1 LENFKLKF
9 IKTFFTIIAFFIIA
23 NHTTAQNF
31 KPYILAATSD
41 EPLTEIS
48 EVVKTNLTES
58 GMDVVG
64 EYSPAN
70 DSNRIVLVITS
81 DELRN
86 GVKTIG
92 GLTGFASAM
101 RVGLTVENDI
111 VNISYTNPIY
121 WGNAYYGDN
130 YDQVQSHYISV
141 TEKISSA
148 LSNIGESLKLPF
160 GSKDGLSEKSLRNY
174 RYMFG
179 MAKFDDVIKLNE
191 FDSFEDAVS
200 TIDGKLANS
209 ENFIYSVEYPEQKL
223 KLYGIAIGG
232 EKGEERFLPIIDI
245 STPKHT
251 AFLPYELLVVDK
263 KVVIL
268 HGRYRIALS
277 FPDLT
282 MITFSK
288 IMSTPGDIKEALKGY
303 TQ

>member
-1 LENFKLKF
+1 MKF
-9 IKTFFTIIAFFIIA
+9 SKTFLTIIVFSIIA
-23 NHTTAQNF
+23 NNATAQNL

-41 EPLTEIS
+41 EPLAEIS
-48 EVVKTNLTES
+48 ELVKTNLTEF
-58 GMDVVG
+58 GLEVIG

-70 DSNRIVLVITS
+70 DSNRKVFIITS
-81 DELRN
+81 AELKN

-92 GLTGFASAM
+92 GLTGLASAL

-111 VNISYTNPIY
+111 INISYTNPIY
-121 WGNAYYGDN
+121 WGNAYFGDN

-148 LSNIGESLKLPF
+148 LSSIGESMDLPF
-160 GSKDGLSEKSLRNY
+160 GSEDGLSEKSLRKY

-179 MAKFDDVIKLNE
+179 MEKFDDVVKLNE
-191 FDSFEDAVS
+191 FDSFEDAVR
-200 TIDGKLANS
+200 TIDGNLANS
-209 ENFIYSVEYPEQKL
+209 EYFIYTVEYPEQKL

-251 AFLPYELLVVDK
+251 GFLPYELLIIDK
-263 KVVIL
+263 KAVML

-282 MITFSK
+282 MMTFSK
-288 IMSTPGDIKEALKGY
+288 IMSTPGDIKKVLKGY

>member
-1 LENFKLKF
+1 LKF
-9 IKTFFTIIAFFIIA
+9 SKTFLTIIVFSIIA
-23 NHTTAQNF
+23 NNATAQNL

-41 EPLTEIS
+41 EPLAEIS
-48 EVVKTNLTES
+48 ELVKTNLTEF
-58 GMDVVG
+58 GLEVIG

-70 DSNRIVLVITS
+70 DSNRKVFIITS
-81 DELRN
+81 AELKN

-92 GLTGFASAM
+92 GLTGLASAL

-111 VNISYTNPIY
+111 INISYTNPIY
-121 WGNAYYGDN
+121 WGNAYFGDN

-148 LSNIGESLKLPF
+148 LSSIGESMDLPF
-160 GSKDGLSEKSLRNY
+160 GSEDGLSEKSLRKY

-179 MAKFDDVIKLNE
+179 MEKFDDVVKLNE
-191 FDSFEDAVS
+191 FDSFEDAVR
-200 TIDGKLANS
+200 TIDGNLANS
-209 ENFIYSVEYPEQKL
+209 EYFIYTVEYPEQKL

-251 AFLPYELLVVDK
+251 GFLPYELLIIDK
-263 KVVIL
+263 KAVML

-282 MITFSK
+282 MMTFSK
-288 IMSTPGDIKEALKGY
+288 IMSTPGDIKKVLKGY

>member
-1 LENFKLKF
+1 MKF
-9 IKTFFTIIAFFIIA
+9 IKTFFTMIAFLIIA

-31 KPYILAATSD
+31 KPYILATTSD
-41 EPLTEIS
+41 EPLAEIS
-48 EVVKTNLTES
+48 EIVKTNLTES

-141 TEKISSA
+141 TEKINSA
-148 LSNIGESLKLPF
+148 LSNIGESLNLPF
-160 GSKDGLSEKSLRNY
+160 GSEDGLSEKSLRNY

-179 MAKFDDVIKLNE
+179 MAKFDDVIILNE

-200 TIDGKLANS
+200 TIDGELANS
-209 ENFIYSVEYPEQKL
+209 ENFIYSVEFTDEKL
-223 KLYGIAIGG
+223 KLFGIAIGG

-251 AFLPYELLVVDK
+251 AFLPYELLIIDK
-263 KVVIL
+263 KAVML

>member
-1 LENFKLKF
+1 MKF
-9 IKTFFTIIAFFIIA
+9 SKTFLTIIAFFIIA
-23 NHTTAQNF
+23 NHATAQNF
-31 KPYILAATSD
+31 KPYILATTSD
-41 EPLTEIS
+41 EPLSEIS
-48 EVVKTNLTES
+48 EVVKTTLTES
-58 GMDVVG
+58 GLEVIG

-70 DSNRIVLVITS
+70 DSNRKVFVITS
-81 DELRN
+81 AELKN
-86 GVKTIG
+86 SVKTIG

-130 YDQVQSHYISV
+130 YNQVQSHYISV
-141 TEKISSA
+141 TEKICSA
-148 LSNIGESLKLPF
+148 LSNVGESLDLPF
-160 GSKDGLSEKSLRNY
+160 GSDEGLSEKSLRNY

-179 MAKFDDVIKLNE
+179 MEKFDDVVKLNE

-200 TIDGKLANS
+200 AIDGKLANS
-209 ENFIYSVEYPEQKL
+209 ENFIYSVEFTDEKL

-245 STPKHT
+245 STLKHT
-251 AFLPYELLVVDK
+251 ASLPYELLIVDK
-263 KVVIL
+263 KAVML

-282 MITFSK
+282 MMTFSK
-288 IMSTPGDIKEALKGY
+288 IMSTPGDIKEILKGY

>member
-1 LENFKLKF
+1 MKF
-9 IKTFFTIIAFFIIA
+9 SKTFLTIIAFFIIA
-23 NHTTAQNF
+23 NHATAQNF

-41 EPLTEIS
+41 EPLAEMS
-48 EVVKTNLTES
+48 EVVKTTLTES
-58 GMDVVG
+58 GLEVIG

-70 DSNRIVLVITS
+70 DSSRKVLVITS
-81 DELRN
+81 VELKN
-86 GVKTIG
+86 AVKMIG

-101 RVGLTVENDI
+101 RVGLTVENDL

-130 YDQVQSHYISV
+130 YNQVQSHYISV

-148 LSNIGESLKLPF
+148 LSNIGKSIGLPF
-160 GSKDGLSEKSLRNY
+160 GSENGLSEKSLRKY

-179 MAKFDDVIKLNE
+179 MEKFDDVVKLNE
-191 FDSFEDAVS
+191 FDSFKDAVS
-200 TIDGKLANS
+200 TIDGKFANS
-209 ENFIYSVEYPEQKL
+209 DNFIYSVEFPDEKL

-251 AFLPYELLVVDK
+251 AFLPYELLIVDK
-263 KVVIL
+263 KAVML
-268 HGRYRIALS
+268 NGRYRIALS

-282 MITFSK
+282 MMTFSK
-288 IMSTPGDIKEALKGY
+288 IMSTPGDIKEALRGY
-303 TQ
+303 TR

>member
-1 LENFKLKF
+1 MKF
-9 IKTFFTIIAFFIIA
+9 TKTFLTIIVFSIIA
-23 NHTTAQNF
+23 KNATAQNF

-41 EPLTEIS
+41 APLAEIS
-48 EVVKTNLTES
+48 ELVKTNLTEL
-58 GMDVVG
+58 GLEVIG

-70 DSNRIVLVITS
+70 DSDRKVFIITS
-81 DELRN
+81 AELKN

-92 GLTGFASAM
+92 GLTGFASAL
-101 RVGLTVENDI
+101 RVGLTVENDVI
-111 VNISYTNPIY
+111 NISYTNPIY
-121 WGNAYYGDN
+121 WGNAYFGDN

-148 LSNIGESLKLPF
+148 LSSVGKSMDLPF
-160 GSKDGLSEKSLRNY
+160 GSKDGLSEKSLRKY

-179 MAKFDDVIKLNE
+179 MEKFDDVVKLDE
-191 FDSFEDAVS
+191 FDSFEDAVR
-200 TIDGKLANS
+200 TIDGNLVNS
-209 ENFIYSVEYPEQKL
+209 EYFIYTIEYPEQKL
-223 KLYGIAIGG
+223 KLYGIAICG

-251 AFLPYELLVVDK
+251 AFLPYELLIIDK
-263 KVVIL
+263 KAVML

-282 MITFSK
+282 MMTFSK

>member
-1 LENFKLKF
+1 MKF
-9 IKTFFTIIAFFIIA
+9 SKTFLTIIVFSIIA
-23 NHTTAQNF
+23 NNATAQNL

-41 EPLTEIS
+41 EPLAEIS
-48 EVVKTNLTES
+48 ELVKTNLTEF
-58 GMDVVG
+58 GLEVIG

-70 DSNRIVLVITS
+70 DSNRKVFIITS
-81 DELRN
+81 AELKN

-92 GLTGFASAM
+92 GLTGLASAL

-111 VNISYTNPIY
+111 INISYTNPIY
-121 WGNAYYGDN
+121 WGNAYFGDN

-148 LSNIGESLKLPF
+148 LSSIGESMDLPF
-160 GSKDGLSEKSLRNY
+160 GSEDGLSEKSLRKY

-179 MAKFDDVIKLNE
+179 MEKFDDVVKLNE
-191 FDSFEDAVS
+191 FDSFEDAVR
-200 TIDGKLANS
+200 TIDGNLANS
-209 ENFIYSVEYPEQKL
+209 EYFIYTVEYPEQKL

-251 AFLPYELLVVDK
+251 GFLPYELLIIDK
-263 KVVIL
+263 KAVML